1 MIQVCQDLLVLQD
14 KLESRR
20 DHQRRRSREETRVT
34 QDLQA
39 PVVIQVIQDL
49 LVHQVARRE
58 KRENQENQANEANK
72 AKTVTRVLQ
81 VSLETKENQ
90 DFQVLQA
97 ETERE
102 D

>member
-1 MIQVCQDLLVLQD
+1 M
-14 KLESRR
+14 
-20 DHQRRRSREETRVT
+20 T

-49 LVHQVARRE
+49 LVHQVARKE

-72 AKTVTRVLQ
+72 AKMVTRDLQ

-90 DFQVLQA
+90 DFQALQA